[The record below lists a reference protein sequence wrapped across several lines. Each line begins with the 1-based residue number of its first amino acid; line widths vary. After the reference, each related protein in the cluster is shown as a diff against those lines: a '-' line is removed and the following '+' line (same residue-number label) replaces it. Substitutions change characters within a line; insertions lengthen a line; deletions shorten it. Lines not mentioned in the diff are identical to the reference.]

1 MTTEIRYIDG
11 DTIHLSVIA
20 EVVWQNENAVCVA
33 VPDVDEPFIVPLR
46 TDDGGELRA
55 VVLDPAL
62 TDVRPGDVYQARLT
76 GFLWIAVN
84 LAADALVEREVRFVS
99 AQDGRVV
106 DPATVLREYGP
117 LRRVVAVD
125 QADDRPVM
133 FHLPTPDLPA
143 APEHVTV
150 QHAEDLAD
158 PLPATVPIDPAATP
172 APLPDDVVGYPV
184 SPAPMLPP
192 LLPSASTAPGEVDDP
207 TAVSTLY
214 RAVVHDA
221 DQTVLTVRTD
231 GLDGVMPYV
240 LPAQPDATQMDRAEV
255 WAATLAT
262 AGWERVG
269 GWRRTSV
276 DDGYFAPVRP
286 AKRPE
291 PTATPDVAPT
301 QPGEVSA

>member
-1 MTTEIRYIDG
+1 MTEIRYVDG
-11 DTIHLSVIA
+11 DTVHLSVIG
-20 EVVWQNENAVCVA
+20 EVVWQDDAAVCVA

-76 GFLWIAVN
+76 GFLWMAVN
-84 LAADALVEREVRFVS
+84 ITADALVEREVRFVS

-106 DPATVLREYGP
+106 DPAAVLREYGP
-117 LRRVVAVD
+117 LRRVVAAD

-133 FHLPTPDLPA
+133 FHLPQPHLPA
-143 APEHVTV
+143 APEHVTASHV
-150 QHAEDLAD
+150 EDLAD
-158 PLPATVPIDPAATP
+158 PLPATIPIDPTVP
-172 APLPDDVVGYPV
+172 PTPLPDDGGGYPV

-207 TAVSTLY
+207 TAVTAY
-214 RAVVHDA
+214 RAVVA
-221 DQTVLTVRTD
+221 DVDPTVLIVRTE
-231 GLDGVMPYV
+231 GLDGVMSYV
-240 LPAQPDATQMDRAEV
+240 LPARPDAAQIDRAEM
-255 WAATLAT
+255 WANVLTT

-269 GWRRTSV
+269 GWRRTPT
-276 DDGYFAPVRP
+276 DDGYQAPVRP

-291 PTATPDVAPT
+291 HPDVTPTA
-301 QPGEVSA
+301 PGEVSA

>member
-1 MTTEIRYIDG
+1 MTEIRYLDG
-11 DTIHLSVIA
+11 DTVHLSVIA
-20 EVVWQNENAVCVA
+20 EVVWQDDTAVCVA

-62 TDVRPGDVYQARLT
+62 TDVQPGDVYQARLT
-76 GFLWIAVN
+76 GFLWMAVN
-84 LAADALVEREVRFVS
+84 LAADAFVEREVRFVS

-106 DPATVLREYGP
+106 DPAAVLREYGP

-125 QADDRPVM
+125 QADHRPVM
-133 FHLPTPDLPA
+133 FHLPQPDLPP

-158 PLPATVPIDPAATP
+158 PLPVAVPIDPAAP
-172 APLPDDVVGYPV
+172 PSPLPDDGAGGYPV

-207 TAVSTLY
+207 TAVTAY
-214 RAVVHDA
+214 RAVVVDA
-221 DQTVLTVRTD
+221 DQMGLTVRTD
-231 GLDGVMPYV
+231 GLDGVMSYV
-240 LPAQPDATQMDRAEV
+240 LPFQPDARQIDQAEV
-255 WAATLAT
+255 WGATLAA

-269 GWRRTSV
+269 GWRRTPA
-276 DDGYFAPVRP
+276 DDGYHAPVRP
-286 AKRPE
+286 AKRPD
-291 PTATPDVAPT
+291 PVTPDVAPT